1 MPDESATPL
10 PPAAPPRGARSARAL
25 WPVALGL
32 LGALVGIVGYAT
44 FADPAPTAEQAD
56 GGRRA
61 TPTSTTLGPASS
73 VKVYRTILPSL
84 VDIRTRR
91 GGGEPGGLRGV
102 GSGVVVSAEGLILT
116 ANHVVDGASAIT
128 VTFADGT
135 EADAEIADADPA
147 NDIAVLQTGR
157 FPEVVVPAV
166 LGSSDGV
173 EVGDEAYSAGS
184 PLALAGSLTAGVISG
199 LDRTIPLE
207 GGVGELDGLIQFDAA
222 VNPGSSGGPLLD
234 RNGQVV
240 GIVTALANPSGQ
252 NFFVGVG
259 FAVPI
264 ETASGGAGGPNL

>member
-1 MPDESATPL
+1 M
-10 PPAAPPRGARSARAL
+10 
-25 WPVALGL
+25 V
-32 LGALVGIVGYAT
+32 VN
-44 FADPAPTAEQAD
+44 AD
-56 GGRRA
+56 
-61 TPTSTTLGPASS
+61 
-73 VKVYRTILPSL
+73 
-84 VDIRTRR
+84 
-91 GGGEPGGLRGV
+91 
-102 GSGVVVSAEGLILT
+102 GLILT

-135 EADAEIADADPA
+135 ELDAEVASADPG
-147 NDIAVLQTGR
+147 NDIAVLQTGG

-207 GGVGELDGLIQFDAA
+207 GGAGELDGLIQFDAA